1 VQDIMKMR
9 KFTWKRCISK
19 FLDAT
24 CDL

>member
-19 FLDAT
+19 FLDAI